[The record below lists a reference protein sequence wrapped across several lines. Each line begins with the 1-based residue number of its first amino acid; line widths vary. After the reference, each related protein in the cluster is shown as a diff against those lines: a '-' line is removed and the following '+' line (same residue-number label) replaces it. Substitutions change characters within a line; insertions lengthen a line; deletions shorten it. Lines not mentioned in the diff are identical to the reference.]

1 MKVIRFLLPLFVVA
15 LGVAG
20 SALLVKYGKKTEPEE
35 TPFVPP
41 LVEAVTAVS
50 QDYQFKIHAQGAVSA
65 RTEID
70 LVPEV
75 SGKVA
80 RVSPSLIAGG
90 FFETGDELVAIE
102 SRDFELGVIG
112 AKSQLAQASALL
124 AREEAEASVA
134 LKEWKELGSGAAS
147 PLLKRE
153 PQLAQARAAVRA
165 AEAALEQTERDLA
178 RCILRAPFAGRV
190 EHRSVAAGQFVNRGA
205 PVARLY
211 AVDFAEVRLPLPAED
226 LAYLDL
232 PLAFRGDA
240 RQISGP
246 AVTLRADFAGKQ
258 HEWRGQITR
267 TEGRI
272 GVRNRMIYAV
282 VQIDDPYGR
291 SSASDRPPLAVGLY
305 VDCEIEGRIAKDAI
319 ALPRRAL
326 RGKSELW
333 VIDDEK
339 KLFIRPVEVLR
350 AGRDEVIVGSGL
362 EAGDVVCVSSL
373 DAVVNGMSTR
383 IADVEA
389 APKDG
394 EAK

>member
-1 MKVIRFLLPLFVVA
+1 MKIIRFLLPIFVVA

-20 SALLVKYGKKTEPEE
+20 SALLVKFGKKTKPEE

-41 LVEAVTAVS
+41 LVEVVLAVA
-50 QDYQFKIHAQGAVSA
+50 QDYQFRIHAQGSVTA
-65 RTEID
+65 RTEFD
-70 LVPEV
+70 LIPEV
-75 SGKVA
+75 SGKVV

-90 FFETGDELVAIE
+90 FFEKDDELVAIE
-102 SRDFELGVIG
+102 TRDFELGVIG

-124 AREEAEASVA
+124 AREEAEAYVA
-134 LKEWKELGSGAAS
+134 MKEWKELGSGAAS

-165 AEAALEQTERDLA
+165 AEAALEQSNRDLA

-190 EHRSVAAGQFVNRGA
+190 ERRSVAAGQVISRGA
-205 PVARLY
+205 PIARLY
-211 AVDFAEVRLPLPAED
+211 AVDFAEVRLPLAAEE
-226 LAYLDL
+226 LAFLDL
-232 PLAFRGDA
+232 PLAFRGEA
-240 RQISGP
+240 KQSAGP
-246 AVTLRADFAGKQ
+246 AVTLRANFAGKR
-258 HEWRGQITR
+258 HEWRGRIAR

-282 VQIDDPYGR
+282 VQVDDPYGR
-291 SSASDRPPLAVGLY
+291 TGASDRPPLAVGLY
-305 VDCEIEGRIAKDAI
+305 VDCEIEGKIERNAI

-326 RGKSELW
+326 RNKNELW

-339 KLFIRPVEVLR
+339 KLFVRPVEVLR

-362 EAGDVVCVSSL
+362 EAGDRVCVSSL

-383 IADVEA
+383 IAEEEPA
-389 APKDG
+389 LKDG
-394 EAK
+394 EPK

>member
-1 MKVIRFLLPLFVVA
+1 MKVFRFLIPILVVA
-15 LGVAG
+15 LGIAG
-20 SALLVKYGKKTEPEE
+20 SALLVKHGPKTEPAEI
-35 TPFVPP
+35 PFVPP
-41 LVEAVTAVS
+41 LVETVTAVFE
-50 QDYQFKIHAQGAVSA
+50 DYQFKVHAQGSVSA

-80 RVSPSLIAGG
+80 SVSASLRAGG
-90 FFETGDELVAIE
+90 FFEKDDELVRIE
-102 SRDFELGVIG
+102 SRDFELGVVG
-112 AKSQLAQASALL
+112 AKAQLAQASALL

-134 LKEWKELGSGAAS
+134 MKEWRELGSGEAS

-165 AEAALEQTERDLA
+165 AEAALEQSERDLE

-190 EHRSVAAGQFVNRGA
+190 ERRSVAAGQFVTRGA

-211 AVDFAEVRLPLPAED
+211 AVDYAEVRLPLPAGE

-232 PLAFRGDA
+232 PLEFRGE
-240 RQISGP
+240 SKPSPGP
-246 AVTLRADFAGKQ
+246 AVTLRASFAGRR
-258 HEWRGQITR
+258 HEWRGRIVR

-272 GVRNRMIYAV
+272 DTRNRMIYAV

-291 SSASDRPPLAVGLY
+291 GGESERPPLAVGLF
-305 VDCEIEGRIAKDAI
+305 VDCEIEGKTARNAV

-326 RGKSELW
+326 RNKNELW
-333 VIDDEK
+333 VIDSEK
-339 KLFIRPVEVLR
+339 KLFIRRVEALR

-362 EAGDVVCVSSL
+362 EEGDLVCVSSL
-373 DAVVNGMSTR
+373 DTVVNGMTTR
-383 IADVEA
+383 LARDEPA
-389 APKDG
+389 ATDG
-394 EAK
+394 DAQ